1 MQEQIPT
8 INLADFLTG
17 GVTAIDQQ
25 ALAVACEDHGFFLLA
40 GHGHDALV
48 NEVFAQAQSFFGQ
61 PTAVKRSVYRNESNP
76 LGYYDRELTKQ
87 RRDLKEVFD
96 FKTGG
101 HISKNH
107 SSKACN

>member
-48 NEVFAQAQSFFGQ
+48 NEVFAQAQSFFGE
-61 PTAVKRSVYRNESNP
+61 RS
-76 LGYYDRELTKQ
+76 L
-87 RRDLKEVFD
+87 
-96 FKTGG
+96 
-101 HISKNH
+101 
-107 SSKACN
+107 

>member
-48 NEVFAQAQSFFGQ
+48 NEVFAQAQSFLANLQ
-61 PTAVKRSVYRNESNP
+61 RLSAVFTETKVTRWVITTVNSPSN
-76 LGYYDRELTKQ
+76 DE
-87 RRDLKEVFD
+87 
-96 FKTGG
+96 
-101 HISKNH
+101 I
-107 SSKACN
+107 